1 MLGRIAAALPAGYR
15 LRVDMERAACVHLA
29 AGLPQAVGGDYVGE
43 HWLASFAALAL
54 GDAP

>member
-1 MLGRIAAALPAGYR
+1 
-15 LRVDMERAACVHLA
+15 MERAAGVHLA
-29 AGLPQAVGGDYVGE
+29 AGLPQAAGGDYVGE